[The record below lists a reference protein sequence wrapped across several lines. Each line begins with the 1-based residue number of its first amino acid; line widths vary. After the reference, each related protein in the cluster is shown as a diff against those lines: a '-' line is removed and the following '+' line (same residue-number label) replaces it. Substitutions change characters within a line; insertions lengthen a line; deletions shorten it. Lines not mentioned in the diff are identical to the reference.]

1 MILTKL
7 CELAHSEGL
16 LTNPDYEPKPV
27 AWIIV
32 VGDGGTLLDVIPTTG
47 SDANGR
53 KKARPKVFQIPRRTG
68 RTSATVADFMVDK
81 SEYVLGVEPDGKRSD
96 EELRMRLGLFRLC
109 VQEAVAAIESPALVA
124 VEAFLESDAEK
135 GRAAERIAQLRYK
148 SNDLFAFEYR
158 GQLVHELPVIQEYYS
173 RSRRTSAES
182 GTQCLI
188 CGAIAV
194 AVDKHPPVKIPGG
207 TSSGVALV
215 SFNSDAFESY
225 GLSRNENAPVC
236 RDCADAYTTALNRL
250 LDKSYPDPRRSGET
264 LPQRFVRLSPDTTAI
279 FWADEEATILD
290 LLTNF
295 FDAPRVESVAA
306 LLEAPHKGCMPGSLT
321 NRFYCLILSGGQGRA
336 VLRGTHTGTVA
347 QVRKNMRAYFE
358 SIDVG
363 AEQPLP
369 LFILLRGLVLQGKT
383 ENLPPGLAS
392 EVFLA
397 IVFGLKFPQTL
408 LARVVE
414 RCRAE
419 RKVTRERAAV
429 LRAYSIRNFRWE
441 EVNVGLDKDNIRPG
455 YRLGRLMAVLER
467 VQGSVQNNPNKTIV
481 DRYYGAASTR
491 PATVFPRLLALAQ
504 HHVAKLKGGL
514 AVFYQRQLGEVMDGL
529 PSFPATLSLEEQGL
543 FALGYYHQRQEFYK
557 RAESAPADG
566 NENEKVGAA

>member
-7 CELAHSEGL
+7 RDLAHREGL

-47 SDANGR
+47 SDADAR

-68 RTSATVADFMVDK
+68 RTSAAVADFMVDK

-96 EELRMRLGLFRLC
+96 EELRMRLGLFRQC
-109 VQEAVAAIESPALVA
+109 VQDAVAAIESPALVA
-124 VEAFLESDAEK
+124 VEAFLESDAER
-135 GRAAERIAQLRYK
+135 GRAGERIVQFGYK

-158 GQLVHELPVIQEYYS
+158 GQLVHELPAIQAYYS
-173 RSRRTSAES
+173 RYRRTSAVN

-188 CGAIAV
+188 CGAIAS
-194 AVDKHPPVKIPGG
+194 AVDKHPAVKIPGG
-207 TSSGVALV
+207 TTSGIALV

-250 LDKSYPDPRRSGET
+250 LDKSYPNPRRPGET
-264 LPQRFVRLSPDTTAI
+264 LPQRLVRLSPDTTAV
-279 FWADEEATILD
+279 FWADEETTILD
-290 LLTNF
+290 LLTSF
-295 FDAPRVESVAA
+295 FDAPRVENVKT
-306 LLEAPHKGCMPGSLT
+306 LFEAPHKGRMPHSPS

-347 QVRKNMRAYFE
+347 HVEGNMRAYFE

-392 EVFLA
+392 EIFLA

-414 RCRAE
+414 RCQAE
-419 RKVTRERAAV
+419 RKVPRERAAV
-429 LRAYSIRNFRWE
+429 LRAYLIRNFRS
-441 EVNVGLDKDNIRPG
+441 EVKVGLDKDNMRPG

-467 VQGSVQNNPNKTIV
+467 VQGSAQNNPNKTIV

-491 PATVFPRLLALAQ
+491 PATVFPRLLTLAQ

-514 AVFYQRQLGEVMDGL
+514 EVFYQKQLAEVMDGIE
-529 PSFPATLSLEEQGL
+529 SFPPILSLEEQGL

-557 RAESAPADG
+557 RAESGPADG
-566 NENEKVGAA
+566 NEHEKGEAA